1 MNERTSTSTKKKEY
15 SFKILMLGDSGV
27 GKTSLLV
34 RFSQD
39 NFTPSYIT
47 TIGVDIINKKL
58 NIGNYIVN
66 LKVWDTAGQERYQ
79 TFTKQF
85 FQNVDGVVLVL
96 NLLSLESFEKLEKWL
111 ALIRNH
117 EQNQEQTLELI
128 VAGNKCD
135 CNEDERLVKLTDI
148 ETFVQEQQLEYLET
162 SAKTGYNVEKL
173 FKTLT
178 KKILK
183 RKGIKCELKDSIIIE
198 QQQQKKKKKST
209 CC

>member
-1 MNERTSTSTKKKEY
+1 MVERTSTNTKMNEF
-15 SFKILMLGDSGV
+15 SFKILMLGDSGA

-34 RFSQD
+34 RFSQN

-47 TIGVDIINKKL
+47 TIGVDIISKKL
-58 NIGNYIVN
+58 NIGNYVVN

-96 NLLSLESFEKLEKWL
+96 DLLSLESFGKLEKWL
-111 ALIRNH
+111 DLIRN
-117 EQNQEQTLELI
+117 EDQNKKQNLELI

-135 CNEDERLVKLTDI
+135 YDEDEILVKSTDI
-148 ETFVQEQQLEYLET
+148 ETFVQEHQLEYLET
-162 SAKTGYNVEKL
+162 SAKTGFNVEKL

-183 RKGIKCELKDSIIIE
+183 RKGIKCELRDSIII
-198 QQQQKKKKKST
+198 QQQSKKKQSS

>member
-1 MNERTSTSTKKKEY
+1 
-15 SFKILMLGDSGV
+15 MLGDSGV
-27 GKTSLLV
+27 GKTSLLD

-39 NFTPSYIT
+39 KFTPSYIT

-58 NIGNYIVN
+58 NIGNDIVN

-79 TFTKQF
+79 TLTKQF
-85 FQNVDGVVLVL
+85 FQSVDGVVLVL

-111 ALIRNH
+111 ELIRNK
-117 EQNQEQTLELI
+117 EQTLELI

>member
-1 MNERTSTSTKKKEY
+1 MDERTSTSTKKKEY
-15 SFKILMLGDSGV
+15 SFKILMLGDTGV

-47 TIGVDIINKKL
+47 TIGVDIINKKI
-58 NIGNYIVN
+58 NIGNYVVN

-96 NLLSLESFEKLEKWL
+96 NLLSLESFKKLEKWL
-111 ALIRNH
+111 NLIRNQYKN
-117 EQNQEQTLELI
+117 EEQTLELI

-135 CNEDERLVKLTDI
+135 CDDDERFVQSTDI
-148 ETFVQEQQLEYLET
+148 ETFVQEHQVKYLET
-162 SAKTGYNVEKL
+162 SAKTGFNVERL

-183 RKGIKCELKDSIIIE
+183 RKGIKSELKDSINIE
-198 QQQQKKKKKST
+198 QQQKKKKQSK

>member
-1 MNERTSTSTKKKEY
+1 MDERTSTSTKKKEY
-15 SFKILMLGDSGV
+15 SFKILMLGDTGV

-47 TIGVDIINKKL
+47 TIGVDIINKKI
-58 NIGNYIVN
+58 NIGNYVVN

-111 ALIRNH
+111 NLIRNQYKN
-117 EQNQEQTLELI
+117 EEQTLELI

-135 CNEDERLVKLTDI
+135 CDDDERLVQSTDV
-148 ETFVQEQQLEYLET
+148 ETFVQEHQVKYLET
-162 SAKTGYNVEKL
+162 SSL
-173 FKTLT
+173 FFLDNT
-178 KKILK
+178 
-183 RKGIKCELKDSIIIE
+183 
-198 QQQQKKKKKST
+198 
-209 CC
+209 

>member
-15 SFKILMLGDSGV
+15 SFKIIVLGDSGV
-27 GKTSLLV
+27 GKTSLLD

-39 NFTPSYIT
+39 KFTPSYIT

-58 NIGNYIVN
+58 NIGNDIVN

-79 TFTKQF
+79 TLTKQF

-111 ALIRNH
+111 ELIR
-117 EQNQEQTLELI
+117 NQEQTLELI

>member
-1 MNERTSTSTKKKEY
+1 MDERTSTSTKKKEY
-15 SFKILMLGDSGV
+15 SFKILMLGDTGV

-47 TIGVDIINKKL
+47 TIGVDIINKKI
-58 NIGNYIVN
+58 NIGNYVVN

-111 ALIRNH
+111 NLIRNQYKN
-117 EQNQEQTLELI
+117 EEQTLELI

-135 CNEDERLVKLTDI
+135 CDDDERLVQSTDI
-148 ETFVQEQQLEYLET
+148 ETFVQEHQVKYLET
-162 SAKTGYNVEKL
+162 SAKTGFNVERL

-183 RKGIKCELKDSIIIE
+183 RKGIKSELKDSINIE
-198 QQQQKKKKKST
+198 QQQKKKKQSK